1 MGYVRL
7 HRVMERTQVLELDL
21 NLSLFNLRGLK
32 VVKRMVGG
40 RVVSGVPICPE
51 GSLDRHHG
59 LEVGLGNVSPW
70 LGKEE
75 RWLRAEW

>member
-1 MGYVRL
+1 M
-7 HRVMERTQVLELDL
+7 
-21 NLSLFNLRGLK
+21 
-32 VVKRMVGG
+32 GG
-40 RVVSGVPICPE
+40 RVLSGVPICPE